1 MNGAYSTPV
10 YAMQG
15 FLTISDREK
24 PFSQVNYHAPAPD
37 IEVSGAGAIGFIR
50 SGAENSNLTF
60 FKKTTIFC

>member
-37 IEVSGAGAIGFIR
+37 IEVSGAGAIGFIPDDTPKIQ
-50 SGAENSNLTF
+50 SNTAP
-60 FKKTTIFC
+60 